1 MNIETLIAQYAAKV
15 DAARLKNERARQ
27 AIKSI
32 LDQAEKAGHNALSA
46 AEDRQCE
53 SLLAEAD
60 QAKRELADAESALA
74 KAQAIKA
81 EDDEYVRQSSI
92 SHPAIAARGRGQT
105 SVISAAS
112 GRQESADEAP
122 QWIRNSD
129 GRQATV
135 NRGDAFASHEVVREQ
150 IARDRDRD
158 AAIIGAHGNFGSY
171 LRSMTTTGTSAIVPT
186 VWSSEVIDKARN
198 AAVVSRP
205 ARRRCLWM
213 LRRCRLDALLV
224 ILRLAS
230 RLRVAR

>member
-1 MNIETLIAQYAAKV
+1 MPPRSTPLV
-15 DAARLKNERARQ
+15 LRTRRARQ

-32 LDQAEKAGHNALSA
+32 LDQAERAGHNALSA

-92 SHPAIAARGRGQT
+92 RIPTHAGKR
-105 SVISAAS
+105 VVN
-112 GRQESADEAP
+112 DEP
-122 QWIRNSD
+122 SPWTRNSD
-129 GRQATV
+129 GRPATV
-135 NRGDAFASHEVVREQ
+135 ARGEAFASHEVVKEQ

-171 LRSMTTTGTSAIVPT
+171 LALYDDLG
-186 VWSSEVIDKARN
+186 
-198 AAVVSRP
+198 
-205 ARRRCLWM
+205 CLGYRADCM
-213 LRRCRLDALLV
+213 DFRGNR
-224 ILRLAS
+224 
-230 RLRVAR
+230 